1 MGYNC
6 AQHYYLL
13 LLQLQL
19 MTCQSQL
26 DSLLGYH
33 PPGFGHDQYT
43 AVKASKGIYVLYD
56 YITDHEN
63 PETLRPG
70 SATRRTGHLK
80 RSRSSRPEPSRRP
93 PKMET
98 GPSPL
103 GSVGSSASEASALL
117 YAIASFTA
125 CAHSSHAPRQILG
138 GSVRQ
143 SVQRRSTLGHPHR
156 CGLLLHAHDKQHAHP
171 IHGKSLVNGRQ
182 TLGCP
187 RQFLTP

>member
-63 PETLRPG
+63 PETWECNKENW
-70 SATRRTGHLK
+70 S
-80 RSRSSRPEPSRRP
+80 PE
-93 PKMET
+93 EVAQFAA
-98 GPSPL
+98 GALEAAAEDGDGAQPL
-103 GSVGSSASEASALL
+103 GQRGV
-117 YAIASFTA
+117 I
-125 CAHSSHAPRQILG
+125 RQRG
-138 GSVRQ
+138 
-143 SVQRRSTLGHPHR
+143 QRLAVCDR
-156 CGLLLHAHDKQHAHP
+156 LLHRLRTQQPRTTSDTWGLCKAICAEEEHP
-171 IHGKSLVNGRQ
+171 RAPPQMWIAFARA
-182 TLGCP
+182 
-187 RQFLTP
+187 